1 MEKRYNVFFADE
13 VFEDLAD
20 IPSKIGD
27 AILDNIEILERFPRI
42 GLEIDRKSWKGF
54 QLVTHGYR
62 VLYKIDEKKK
72 LVKIYHIR
80 HGKMDFQ

>member
-1 MEKRYNVFFADE
+1 MEKKYNVFFADK

-20 IPSKIGD
+20 IPSKIGN

-42 GLEIDRKSWKGF
+42 GLEIDRKNWKGY

-72 LVKIYHIR
+72 IVKIYHIR